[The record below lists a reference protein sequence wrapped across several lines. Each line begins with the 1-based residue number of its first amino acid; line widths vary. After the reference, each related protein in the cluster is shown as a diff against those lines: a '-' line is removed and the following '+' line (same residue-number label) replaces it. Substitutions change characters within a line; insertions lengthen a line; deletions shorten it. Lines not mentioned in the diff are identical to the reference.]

1 MVMELRWFTVALLA
15 SLCIRSCVDARFI
28 VEKGAIQ
35 IRFPDAAKRAYPNG
49 FDTSL
54 ANFGSPKY
62 GGEVV

>member
-1 MVMELRWFTVALLA
+1 MELRWCSVAVLA
-15 SLCIRSCVDARFI
+15 SLCLWTGVNARFI

-35 IRFPDAAKRAYPNG
+35 LRFPDAAKRTYPNG

-54 ANFGSPKY
+54 ANFGSPRY